1 LVNLKDP
8 IARVS
13 TLCIHLQSAGE
24 RDAFKVNKED
34 HTSPVIA
41 TTPALGVPNKDLEKA
56 AAEQINGDAW
66 REGQEPALLQAIADN
81 LGVPVTD
88 IADFDLS
95 LYDTQPATVGGLH
108 KEFLYSARLDNLA
121 TVFTAVTA
129 MQEHSVDLSDSHD
142 VSVVVFFD
150 HEEVGSASLN
160 GAGSPVME
168 QAVRRISAALNANG
182 TDSPDLYANAIAKS
196 FCLSIDQAHAVHPNY
211 ASKHE
216 SQHAPLINGGVVIK
230 TNANQ
235 RYATNSLTAFIVR
248 ELGKRAA
255 VPIQEFCGTL
265 EGKGQSRGEKSALR
279 LLSFPHTLSLSA
291 LLRLF
296 SSAVRNDCP
305 CGSTIGPTISAR
317 TGIRTVDAG
326 MPQLSMHSCREV
338 MGTADLTHG
347 LDLFKAFFKHFREI
361 DESIEKD

>member
-265 EGKGQSRGEKSALR
+265 EGGAKSRGKKCVAFVVISSHTFSLCSLASFFFGSA
-279 LLSFPHTLSLSA
+279 
-291 LLRLF
+291 
-296 SSAVRNDCP
+296 
-305 CGSTIGPTISAR
+305 
-317 TGIRTVDAG
+317 
-326 MPQLSMHSCREV
+326 Q
-338 MGTADLTHG
+338 
-347 LDLFKAFFKHFREI
+347 
-361 DESIEKD
+361 